1 MRPTCPRCRRP
12 ARTCYCDG
20 LHPVPTRTRVVFL
33 QHPRERRVPIGTAR
47 LAHLAL
53 ANSELHV
60 GVHFAESPRVARL
73 VEERSGDVALL
84 FPSDAPAEAGPV
96 PVSPARPPSTLVVI
110 DGTWPQARK
119 LLKENPSL
127 LGLPRLGLRP
137 GRPSNYRIRREPAA
151 HCLSTVEAVAEVL
164 GHLEGEP
171 ARFQPMLRAF
181 ERMVDFQ
188 LDGRATRVG
197 PPRTRSRKVRPARQ
211 WAPPELLRQLDRL
224 VLVYGEANAPA
235 FHAVERFAPELIHLG
250 AVRPSTGQRFEAVL
264 APRQALSAPIPRYVE
279 LPVQRLLD
287 GETVASALERWAAF
301 AGEGAVLGVW
311 GTFVLDLL
319 RSAGDPPRTSIDLRQ
334 ASARWLGCRKPGG
347 VENAAATLAAPAP
360 TASGAAGRC
369 GRRLGALE
377 RVLQG
382 LVNAP

>member
-1 MRPTCPRCRRP
+1 M
-12 ARTCYCDG
+12 
-20 LHPVPTRTRVVFL
+20 VFL

-60 GVHFAESPRVARL
+60 GVDFAASPRVARL

-84 FPSDAPAEAGPV
+84 FPASTQEETADSPPVATAPLD
-96 PVSPARPPSTLVVI
+96 RPPSTLVVI

-119 LLKENPSL
+119 LLKQNPAL
-127 LGLPRLGLRP
+127 LELPRLALRP
-137 GRPSNYRIRREPAA
+137 GRPSNYRIRREPAQ

-188 LDGRATRVG
+188 LDGRATRIG
-197 PPRTRSRKVRPARQ
+197 PPRRRRRKVRPARQ
-211 WAPPELLRQLDRL
+211 WAPPELLRHLDRL

-235 FHAVERFAPELIHLG
+235 YDAAERFAPELIHLA
-250 AVRPSTGQRFEAVL
+250 AVRPSTGARFEAVL
-264 APRQALSAPIPRYVE
+264 APRHALSAPIPRYVE
-279 LPVQRLLD
+279 LPAERLLG
-287 GETVASALERWAAF
+287 GESVADALRRWRDF
-301 AGEGAVLGVW
+301 AGEDAVLGVW

-319 RSAGDPPRTSIDLRQ
+319 RGVGDAPRTSIDLRQ
-334 ASARWLGCRKPGG
+334 ASSRWLGCRKPGG
-347 VENAAATLAAPAP
+347 VENAAAAIVGEAAPPVPAE
-360 TASGAAGRC
+360 AVAAGRC

-377 RVLQG
+377 KVLRG
-382 LVNAP
+382 LVSAPRSAP